1 MKDEFRLAFKD
12 RASNNDNVV
21 AEPFKTKLELMCFIN
36 DIKCTKDF
44 LVKYE
49 RTHTNVTNKQVHSE
63 YYIKM
68 DHLYVEIKKRAENS
82 LTYNERK
89 AIPKRGAYMY
99 NLIKTVIDKWA
110 NINK

>member
-21 AEPFKTKLELMCFIN
+21 AEPFNTKLELMHFIN